1 MSIHKVG
8 DAARTPT
15 TRAVLNLDFSNSKSL
30 DPRVQFSRSSTATY
44 FSDSETF
51 ICDENRFHNS
61 SDLTDSNWSISRHTI
76 ASGQTDPY
84 GGTTAYSFTQEAST
98 NSGFFGDLS
107 WEFHVGVFTYSV
119 WAKAGPGGGYIRFD
133 ERQAGA
139 KVTWFDL
146 SAGVVATKASAHT
159 AHIEDAGNGWYRC
172 SITVNSISTNTQL
185 LWYFANAN
193 GVTTV
198 DANLVSGYL
207 WGPQFTRT
215 DYLGH
220 YVPTIGM
227 PRADRMPKMVEA
239 SVNIPRFDTDPYT
252 SKSLG
257 IAFEGAR
264 TNLITNSKFS
274 STSGGSYQSFAGS
287 NGSTFENEYGVGL
300 DGTNSARMLRLG
312 GPNHNSSASYWY
324 YTGLPLTSGTKYT
337 FSVYVKM
344 LDYTNVEG
352 LVLDMHSN
360 SFSNN
365 GNVKVNLFEEPGVLL
380 SGGGGL
386 ERERLEA
393 VGNGWYRISGTAT
406 SNGSG
411 YFDIGFYA
419 KRFSSIS
426 DTTDATVDSS
436 SYQHAMLLWG
446 PQLEVGSGPTSHI
459 PTTNGAVTRSSE
471 GASLADV
478 HKYITPAS
486 GMTVSYKRIVKNEV
500 FDNSYTAQL
509 VGGGGGFVLFRSAGT
524 SGHSIGVNVRDTAGY
539 NGSVTSYID
548 NNEALCTI
556 SFHKD
561 QVKVASNGIFIGTD
575 STVYYESEW
584 NTLYLGGT
592 GSSNERLNGYISHFA
607 VYPEELNEAQLKD
620 FSEE

>member
-15 TRAVLNLDFSNSKSL
+15 TRAVLNLDFANSKSL

-61 SDLTDSNWSISRHTI
+61 SDLTASTWNHSRHTL

-84 GGTTAYSFTQEAST
+84 GGTTAYSFTQEGST
-98 NSGFFGDLS
+98 NAGFFGDLS

-133 ERQAGA
+133 ERQAGT
-139 KVTWFDL
+139 KVTWFNL
-146 SAGVVATKASAHT
+146 STGAVGTSSTSHT

-185 LWYFANAN
+185 LWYFANGD
-193 GVTTV
+193 GVTTAT
-198 DANLVSGYL
+198 ANLVSGYL

-220 YVPTIGM
+220 YVPTTGM

-239 SVNIPRFDTDPYT
+239 SINIPRFDTDPYT

-257 IAFEGAR
+257 IAFEEAR

-274 STSGGSYQSFAGS
+274 STSGGSYQSFSGS
-287 NGSTFENEYGVGL
+287 NGATFESEYGVGL

-312 GPNHNSSASYWY
+312 GPSHNSSASYWY
-324 YTGLPLTSGTKYT
+324 YTGLPLTNGTKYT

-352 LVLDMHSN
+352 LVMDMHSN

-386 ERERLEA
+386 ERDTLEA
-393 VGNGWYRISGTAT
+393 VGNGWYRVSGTAT
-406 SNGSG
+406 SDGSG

-426 DTTDATVDSS
+426 DTTEEPVYNS
-436 SYQHAMLLWG
+436 SYQHTMLIWG

-459 PTTNGAVTRSSE
+459 PTTNGTVTRASE

-478 HKYITPAS
+478 DKYITPSS
-486 GMTVSYKRIVKNEV
+486 GMTVSYKRILKNEV
-500 FDNSYTAQL
+500 FANSYAAQL

-524 SGHSIGVNVRDTAGY
+524 GGGSAGVNIRDTDGY
-539 NGSVTSYID
+539 NGSVTTST
-548 NNEALCTI
+548 NAKETLTTI
-556 SFHKD
+556 SFSKD
-561 QVKVASNGIFIGTD
+561 QVQSAVNGTLIGTD
-575 STVYYESEW
+575 ATVYYESEW

-592 GSSNERLNGYISHFA
+592 GATNERLNGYISHFS
-607 VYPEELNEAQLKD
+607 VYPEDLTQAQLID